1 MDYMDVTLASHQRLS
16 GALGSFAL
24 GSTRLGSFGLG
35 GLCLP
40 FYHVGQMLVLVC
52 VAMFFLT
59 PHLTAQT
66 KQVRVMPRTA
76 TSTAAS
82 TVASM
87 TVSATTANVLAST
100 SAQSVLQSTMASI
113 STTNTA
119 NVSGASLS
127 LRTLIQEKQNATTA
141 SIPLFAPFRPHGRL
155 FMTST
160 QAFVTI
166 DKNHIQWQDYTGF
179 PDLLAERLPA
189 FPLSLGLQGA
199 YNHLSI
205 LGASPRDL
213 AVMMNG
219 RPMRN
224 VALGA
229 TYLEQIP
236 PEMAEQTEVFLGSDA
251 VLLANNA
258 SGAAINIQE
267 IRHNTKSLY
276 TRIWYQQFGDQF
288 TAADVDASY
297 NIAPNLNLT
306 LGARTQKAG
315 RIYNNTASSLWN
327 ARMILRWNLSS
338 TASISFS
345 YLLTQQRVTAN
356 GGLVTTATANVVNS
370 LTLFNEFQENT
381 LRHDLTLTGSGYL
394 TRDSSIAATLSAY
407 TTWDGRALER
417 ASLQGSNAANGQA
430 SGGVIIA
437 PDETIIQST
446 TTNVSIGATGRIET
460 HVSLFSALEATLLAG
475 GNIAL
480 HSIPESIYWSDSA
493 RKNNAHVQTQPELS
507 AFGRLGFTLLKSLD
521 VSGGARLTVLGKR
534 TELALG
540 AKASLFLVRSTT
552 ASVQFWGD
560 LSRSFRLPSP
570 SDDGAAAYSNMTL
583 LSESHVLGLAGLRF
597 RSETAQ
603 SSFSAD
609 ILAFGRFITDPI
621 VYDTA
626 NIPFTNVV
634 RFADSVK
641 MYPNTTLA
649 TVRVYNGA
657 SRAAFG
663 ASVNANW
670 HAKNMVF
677 GGGLVLSG
685 FANLMLSQTD
695 GKPDGRFPLLYAG
708 ATVQYEYGFGR
719 DVLRA
724 GVRVRMTTPFVGE
737 RFSPMLWSYLP
748 SSAEQGLAGNGI
760 DIVAGAEVFGSL
772 NIRLTYQNALN
783 STAFT
788 VAGYPQYPTV
798 LRFTVSATILG
809 N

>member
-1 MDYMDVTLASHQRLS
+1 MDYMNVTLALHQRLS

-24 GSTRLGSFGLG
+24 GSTRLGSIVHDSLALG
-35 GLCLP
+35 DP
-40 FYHVGQMLVLVC
+40 FLRSRHLRLMLVLTC
-52 VAMFFLT
+52 ATMFFPT
-59 PHLTAQT
+59 SYLTAQT
-66 KQVRVMPRTA
+66 KQVQTLTRTPV
-76 TSTAAS
+76 TTPAS
-82 TVASM
+82 T
-87 TVSATTANVLAST
+87 TTADILAST
-100 SAQSVLQSTMASI
+100 SAQSVLKSTIASI
-113 STTNTA
+113 STINVAT
-119 NVSGASLS
+119 VSGASLS
-127 LRTLIQEKQNATTA
+127 LRSLMQEKQNATTA
-141 SIPLFAPFRPHGRL
+141 NIPLFAPFRPHGRL

-166 DKNHIQWQDYTGF
+166 DKNNTQWQDYTGF

-189 FPLSLGLQGA
+189 FPLFLGLQGA

-205 LGASPRDL
+205 LGASPRDV

-229 TYLEQIP
+229 TYLEQLP
-236 PEMAEQTEVFLGSDA
+236 PEMAEQTEVYLGSDA

-267 IRHNTKSLY
+267 IRHNTKNLY

-306 LGARTQKAG
+306 LGARTQKAS

-356 GGLVTTATANVVNS
+356 GGLQVTTATANVVNS
-370 LTLFNEFQENT
+370 LTLFNELQENT

-394 TRDSSIAATLSAY
+394 TRDSSIAAALSAY

-417 ASLQGSNAANGQA
+417 ASLQGDFAVNGQT
-430 SGGVIIA
+430 SGGGVIA

-460 HVSLFSALEATLLAG
+460 RVSLFSVLEATLLAG

-480 HSIPESIYWSDSA
+480 HSIPESIYWSAAA
-493 RKNNAHVQTQPELS
+493 RQGKSITQTQAELS

-521 VSGGARLTVLGKR
+521 VSGGARLTIVGKR
-534 TELALG
+534 PQVALG
-540 AKASLFLVRSTT
+540 AKGALYLTRSTT
-552 ASVQFWGD
+552 TSVQLWGD
-560 LSRSFRLPSP
+560 FSQSFRLPSP
-570 SDDGAAAYSNMTL
+570 SDDGAAPFGIEL
-583 LSESHVLGLAGLRF
+583 KSESHILGLAGLRF

-609 ILAFGRFITDPI
+609 VLAFGRRIENSI
-621 VYDTA
+621 VYDTISHFS
-626 NIPFTNVV
+626 IPPIVYLPGV
-634 RFADSVK
+634 IPR
-641 MYPNTTLA
+641 A
-649 TVRVYNGA
+649 TVVNLSTVRTYNDS
-657 SRAAFG
+657 SRTIFG
-663 ASVNANW
+663 ASVSANW
-670 HAKNMVF
+670 HGKNMLF

-685 FANLMLSQTD
+685 FANLTLSQTD
-695 GKPDGRFPLLYAG
+695 GKPDGRFPLIYAG
-708 ATVQYEYGFGR
+708 ATVQYEYVFGR

-798 LRFTVSATILG
+798 LRFTISATILG

>member
-1 MDYMDVTLASHQRLS
+1 MDYMNVIFASPQRLS
-16 GALGSFAL
+16 ATL
-24 GSTRLGSFGLG
+24 GSTRLGGIEHDSLALG
-35 GLCLP
+35 GLCL
-40 FYHVGQMLVLVC
+40 HNCHLRLMLALTC
-52 VAMFFLT
+52 AGMFFLT
-59 PHLTAQT
+59 SFLTAQT
-66 KQVRVMPRTA
+66 KQVQTLTRTPV
-76 TSTAAS
+76 TTPAS
-82 TVASM
+82 T
-87 TVSATTANVLAST
+87 TTAGILAST
-100 SAQSVLQSTMASI
+100 SAQSVLKSTIASI
-113 STTNTA
+113 STINVAT
-119 NVSGASLS
+119 VSGASLS
-127 LRTLIQEKQNATTA
+127 LRSLMQEKQNATTA
-141 SIPLFAPFRPHGRL
+141 NILLFAPFRPHGRL

-160 QAFVTI
+160 QAFITI
-166 DKNHIQWQDYTGF
+166 DKNNTQWQDYTGF
-179 PDLLAERLPA
+179 PDLLAERLHA
-189 FPLSLGLQGA
+189 FPLFLGLQGA

-205 LGASPRDL
+205 LGASPRDV

-229 TYLEQIP
+229 TYLEQLP
-236 PEMAEQTEVFLGSDA
+236 PEMAEQTEVYLGSDA

-267 IRHNTKSLY
+267 IRHNTKNLY

-306 LGARTQKAG
+306 LGARTQKAS

-356 GGLVTTATANVVNS
+356 GGLQVTTTTANVVNS
-370 LTLFNEFQENT
+370 LTLFNELQENT

-417 ASLQGSNAANGQA
+417 ASLQGDFAANGQT
-430 SGGVIIA
+430 SGGGVIA

-460 HVSLFSALEATLLAG
+460 RVSLFSALEATLLAG
-475 GNIAL
+475 GNLAL

-493 RKNNAHVQTQPELS
+493 RKNNALVQTQPELS

-521 VSGGARLTVLGKR
+521 VSGGARLTVLGRR

-552 ASVQFWGD
+552 TNVQFWGD

-570 SDDGAAAYSNMTL
+570 SDDGAAPFNTEL
-583 LSESHVLGLAGLRF
+583 KSESHILGLAGLRF

-609 ILAFGRFITDPI
+609 ILAFGRRIENPI

-634 RFADSVK
+634 RFADSVR

-649 TVRVYNGA
+649 TVRTYNGA
-657 SRAAFG
+657 SRTVFG
-663 ASVNANW
+663 ASVSANW
-670 HAKNMVF
+670 HGKNMLF

-685 FANLMLSQTD
+685 FANLTLSQTD

-708 ATVQYEYGFGR
+708 ATVQYEYVFGR

-748 SSAEQGLAGNGI
+748 SSTEQGLAGNGI

-788 VAGYPQYPTV
+788 VAGYPQYPAV
-798 LRFTVSATILG
+798 LRFTISATILG

>member
-1 MDYMDVTLASHQRLS
+1 MDYMNVTLASHQRLS

-24 GSTRLGSFGLG
+24 GSTRLGSIVHDSLALG
-35 GLCLP
+35 GLFLRSR
-40 FYHVGQMLVLVC
+40 HLRLMLVLTC
-52 VAMFFLT
+52 ATMFFLT
-59 PHLTAQT
+59 SYLTAQT
-66 KQVRVMPRTA
+66 KQVQTLTRTPV
-76 TSTAAS
+76 TTPAS
-82 TVASM
+82 T
-87 TVSATTANVLAST
+87 TTADILAST
-100 SAQSVLQSTMASI
+100 SAQSVLKSTIASI
-113 STTNTA
+113 STINVA

-127 LRTLIQEKQNATTA
+127 LRSLMQEKQNATA
-141 SIPLFAPFRPHGRL
+141 ANILLFAPFRSHGRL

-166 DKNHIQWQDYTGF
+166 DKNNTQWQDYTGF

-189 FPLSLGLQGA
+189 FPLFLGLQGA

-205 LGASPRDL
+205 LGASPRDV

-229 TYLEQIP
+229 TYLEQLP
-236 PEMAEQTEVFLGSDA
+236 PEMAEQTEVYLGSDA

-267 IRHNTKSLY
+267 IRHNTKNLY

-306 LGARTQKAG
+306 LGARTQKAS

-356 GGLVTTATANVVNS
+356 GGLQVTTATANVVNS
-370 LTLFNEFQENT
+370 LTLFNELQENT

-417 ASLQGSNAANGQA
+417 ASLQGDFAVNGQT
-430 SGGVIIA
+430 SGGGVIA

-460 HVSLFSALEATLLAG
+460 RVSLFSVLEALLLAG
-475 GNIAL
+475 GNVAL
-480 HSIPESIYWSDSA
+480 HSIPESIYWSAAA
-493 RKNNAHVQTQPELS
+493 RQGKSITQTQAELS

-552 ASVQFWGD
+552 TNVQFWGD

-570 SDDGAAAYSNMTL
+570 SDDGTAAPDITL

-609 ILAFGRFITDPI
+609 VLAFGRRIENPI

-634 RFADSVK
+634 RFADSVR

-649 TVRVYNGA
+649 TVRTYNGA
-657 SRAAFG
+657 SRTIFG
-663 ASVNANW
+663 ASVSANW
-670 HAKNMVF
+670 HGKNMLF

-685 FANLMLSQTD
+685 FANLTLSQTD
-695 GKPDGRFPLLYAG
+695 GKSDGRFPLLYAG
-708 ATVQYEYGFGR
+708 ATVQYEYVFGR

-748 SSAEQGLAGNGI
+748 SSVEQGLAGNGI

-798 LRFTVSATILG
+798 LRFTISATILG

>member
-1 MDYMDVTLASHQRLS
+1 MDCMDVTLASHQRLS
-16 GALGSFAL
+16 GALG
-24 GSTRLGSFGLG
+24 GLR
-35 GLCLP
+35 LP
-40 FYHVGQMLVLVC
+40 FCHVHRAGWMPVLMCAV
-52 VAMFFLT
+52 MFLFSLL
-59 PHLTAQT
+59 HNAQT
-66 KQVRVMPRTA
+66 KQKSIQPRTTIISTNA
-76 TSTAAS
+76 T
-82 TVASM
+82 
-87 TVSATTANVLAST
+87 VLPSKQSIVQST
-100 SAQSVLQSTMASI
+100 SQNLSHSTSQSVVQSTGADI
-113 STTNTA
+113 STSSTRNA
-119 NVSGASLS
+119 SSASLS

-141 SIPLFAPFRPHGRL
+141 SIPLFAPFRSHGRL

-166 DKNHIQWQDYTGF
+166 DKNHTQWQDYTGF

-189 FPLSLGLQGA
+189 FPLFLGLQGA

-205 LGASPRDL
+205 LGASPRDV

-229 TYLEQIP
+229 TYLEQLP

-356 GGLVTTATANVVNS
+356 GGLQVTTATASVVNS
-370 LTLFNEFQENT
+370 LTLFNELQENT

-417 ASLQGSNAANGQA
+417 ASLQGSYAANGRA
-430 SGGVIIA
+430 SGGGVIA

-475 GNIAL
+475 GNVAL
-480 HSIPESIYWSDSA
+480 HSIPESIYWSAAA
-493 RKNNAHVQTQPELS
+493 RQGKSITQTQGELS

-552 ASVQFWGD
+552 TSVQFWGD

-570 SDDGAAAYSNMTL
+570 SDDGTAAPDIPL

-609 ILAFGRFITDPI
+609 ILAFGRLITNPI

-634 RFADSVK
+634 KFADSVR

-649 TVRVYNGA
+649 TVRTYNGV
-657 SRAAFG
+657 SRTIFG

-670 HAKNMVF
+670 HGKNILF

-685 FANLMLSQTD
+685 FANLTFSRTD
-695 GKPDGRFPLLYAG
+695 SITDGRFPLLYAG

-772 NIRLTYQNALN
+772 NIRATYQNALN
-783 STAFT
+783 SSAFT

-798 LRFTVSATILG
+798 LRLTISATILG

>member
-1 MDYMDVTLASHQRLS
+1 MNVIFASPQRLS
-16 GALGSFAL
+16 ATL
-24 GSTRLGSFGLG
+24 GSTSLGSIVHDSLALG
-35 GLCLP
+35 GLFLCSRHLRL
-40 FYHVGQMLVLVC
+40 MLVLTC
-52 VAMFFLT
+52 ATMFFLT
-59 PHLTAQT
+59 SYLTAQT
-66 KQVRVMPRTA
+66 KQVQKLTRTPM
-76 TSTAAS
+76 TTPAS
-82 TVASM
+82 T
-87 TVSATTANVLAST
+87 TTADILAST
-100 SAQSVLQSTMASI
+100 SAQSVLKSTIASI
-113 STTNTA
+113 STINVA

-127 LRTLIQEKQNATTA
+127 LRSLMQEKQNATTA
-141 SIPLFAPFRPHGRL
+141 NIPLFAPFRPHGRL

-166 DKNHIQWQDYTGF
+166 DKNNTQWQDYTGF

-189 FPLSLGLQGA
+189 FPLFLGLQGS

-205 LGASPRDL
+205 LGASPRDV

-229 TYLEQIP
+229 TYLEQLP
-236 PEMAEQTEVFLGSDA
+236 PEMAEQTEVYLGSDA

-267 IRHNTKSLY
+267 IRHNTKNLY

-306 LGARTQKAG
+306 LGARTQKAS

-356 GGLVTTATANVVNS
+356 GGLQVTTATANVVNS
-370 LTLFNEFQENT
+370 LTLFNELQENT

-394 TRDSSIAATLSAY
+394 TRDSSIAAALSAY

-417 ASLQGSNAANGQA
+417 ASLQGDFAVNGQT
-430 SGGVIIA
+430 SGGGVIA

-460 HVSLFSALEATLLAG
+460 RVSLFSVLEATLLAG

-480 HSIPESIYWSDSA
+480 HSIPESIYWSAAA
-493 RKNNAHVQTQPELS
+493 RQGKSITQTQGELS

-521 VSGGARLTVLGKR
+521 VSGGVRLTIVGKR
-534 TELALG
+534 PQVALG
-540 AKASLFLVRSTT
+540 AKGALYLTRSTT
-552 ASVQFWGD
+552 TSVQLWGD
-560 LSRSFRLPSP
+560 FSQSFRLPSP
-570 SDDGAAAYSNMTL
+570 SDDDTAASFGIAL
-583 LSESHVLGLAGLRF
+583 QSELHTLGLAGLRF
-597 RSETAQ
+597 QAETVQ
-603 SSFSAD
+603 STFSSD
-609 ILAFGRFITDPI
+609 ILAFGRSIKYPI
-621 VYDTA
+621 LYDTF
-626 NIPFTNVV
+626 NIPQ
-634 RFADSVK
+634 RFLNIPPVIAS
-641 MYPNTTLA
+641 
-649 TVRVYNGA
+649 
-657 SRAAFG
+657 SRAYNDSSRTIFG
-663 ASVNANW
+663 ASVSANW
-670 HAKNMVF
+670 HGKNMLF

-685 FANLMLSQTD
+685 FANLTLSQTD

-708 ATVQYEYGFGR
+708 ATVQYEYVFGR

-748 SSAEQGLAGNGI
+748 SSVEQGLAGNGI

-798 LRFTVSATILG
+798 LRFTISATILG

>member
-1 MDYMDVTLASHQRLS
+1 MDYMNVIFASPQRLS

-24 GSTRLGSFGLG
+24 GSTRLGSIVHDSLALG
-35 GLCLP
+35 GLFLRSR
-40 FYHVGQMLVLVC
+40 HLRLMLGLTC
-52 VAMFFLT
+52 ATMFFLT
-59 PHLTAQT
+59 SYLTAQT
-66 KQVRVMPRTA
+66 KQVQKLTRTPM
-76 TSTAAS
+76 TTPAS
-82 TVASM
+82 T
-87 TVSATTANVLAST
+87 TTADILAST
-100 SAQSVLQSTMASI
+100 SAQSVLKSTIASI
-113 STTNTA
+113 STINVA

-127 LRTLIQEKQNATTA
+127 LRSLMQEKQNATTA
-141 SIPLFAPFRPHGRL
+141 NIPLFAPFRPHGRL

-166 DKNHIQWQDYTGF
+166 DKNNTQWQDYTGF

-189 FPLSLGLQGA
+189 FPLFLGLQGA

-205 LGASPRDL
+205 LGASPRDV

-229 TYLEQIP
+229 TYLEQLP
-236 PEMAEQTEVFLGSDA
+236 PEMAEQTEVYLGSDA

-267 IRHNTKSLY
+267 IRHNTKNLY

-306 LGARTQKAG
+306 LGARTQKAS

-356 GGLVTTATANVVNS
+356 GGLQVTTATANVVNS
-370 LTLFNEFQENT
+370 LTLFNELQENT

-394 TRDSSIAATLSAY
+394 TRDSSIAAALSAY

-417 ASLQGSNAANGQA
+417 ASLQGDFAVNGQT
-430 SGGVIIA
+430 SGGGVIA

-460 HVSLFSALEATLLAG
+460 RVSLFSVLEATLLAG

-480 HSIPESIYWSDSA
+480 HSIPESIYWSAAA
-493 RKNNAHVQTQPELS
+493 RQGKSITQTQAELS

-521 VSGGARLTVLGKR
+521 VSGGVRLTIVGKR
-534 TELALG
+534 PQVALG
-540 AKASLFLVRSTT
+540 AKGALYLTRSTT
-552 ASVQFWGD
+552 TSVQLWGD
-560 LSRSFRLPSP
+560 FSQSFRLPSP
-570 SDDGAAAYSNMTL
+570 SDDDTAASFGIAL
-583 LSESHVLGLAGLRF
+583 QSELHTLGLAGLRF
-597 RSETAQ
+597 QAETVQ
-603 SSFSAD
+603 STFSSD
-609 ILAFGRFITDPI
+609 ILAFGRSIKYPI
-621 VYDTA
+621 LYDTF
-626 NIPFTNVV
+626 NIPQ
-634 RFADSVK
+634 RFLNIPPVIAS
-641 MYPNTTLA
+641 
-649 TVRVYNGA
+649 
-657 SRAAFG
+657 SRAYNDSSRTIFG
-663 ASVNANW
+663 ASVSANW
-670 HAKNMVF
+670 HGKNMLF

-685 FANLMLSQTD
+685 FANLTLSQTD

-708 ATVQYEYGFGR
+708 ATVQYEYVFGR

-798 LRFTVSATILG
+798 LRFTISATILG

>member
-1 MDYMDVTLASHQRLS
+1 MDYMNVTLASHQRLS
-16 GALGSFAL
+16 GALVSFAL
-24 GSTRLGSFGLG
+24 GSTRFGSIVHDSLALGSLFLRSRH
-35 GLCLP
+35 LRL
-40 FYHVGQMLVLVC
+40 MLVLMC
-52 VAMFFLT
+52 ATMFFLT
-59 PHLTAQT
+59 SYLTAQT
-66 KQVRVMPRTA
+66 KQVQPLTRTPV
-76 TSTAAS
+76 TTPAS
-82 TVASM
+82 T
-87 TVSATTANVLAST
+87 TTANVLAST
-100 SAQSVLQSTMASI
+100 SAQSVLRSTIASI
-113 STTNTA
+113 STINAA

-127 LRTLIQEKQNATTA
+127 LRSLMQEKQNTTTA
-141 SIPLFAPFRPHGRL
+141 NIPLFAPFRPHGRL

-166 DKNHIQWQDYTGF
+166 DKNNTQWQDYTGF

-189 FPLSLGLQGA
+189 FPLFLGLQGA

-205 LGASPRDL
+205 LGASPRDV

-229 TYLEQIP
+229 TYLEQLP
-236 PEMAEQTEVFLGSDA
+236 PEMAEQTEVYLGSDA

-267 IRHNTKSLY
+267 IRHNTKNLY

-306 LGARTQKAG
+306 LGARTQKAS

-356 GGLVTTATANVVNS
+356 GGLQVTTATADVVNS
-370 LTLFNEFQENT
+370 LTLFNELQENT

-417 ASLQGSNAANGQA
+417 ASLQGDFAANGQT
-430 SGGVIIA
+430 SGGGVIA

-460 HVSLFSALEATLLAG
+460 RVSLFSVLEATLLAG
-475 GNIAL
+475 GNVAL

-493 RKNNAHVQTQPELS
+493 RKNNALVQTQPELS
-507 AFGRLGFTLLKSLD
+507 AFGRLGFTILKSLD
-521 VSGGARLTVLGKR
+521 VSGGARLTIVGKR
-534 TELALG
+534 PQVALG
-540 AKASLFLVRSTT
+540 AKGALYLTRSTT
-552 ASVQFWGD
+552 TSVQLWGD
-560 LSRSFRLPSP
+560 FSQSFRLPSP
-570 SDDGAAAYSNMTL
+570 SDDGAAAPEITL
-583 LSESHVLGLAGLRF
+583 LSESHVLGLAGLQF

-609 ILAFGRFITDPI
+609 ILAFGRSITNPI

-634 RFADSVK
+634 RFADSVR

-649 TVRVYNGA
+649 TVRAYNGT
-657 SRAAFG
+657 SRTIFG
-663 ASVNANW
+663 ASVSANW
-670 HAKNMVF
+670 YGKNMLF

-685 FANLMLSQTD
+685 FANFTLSQTD

-708 ATVQYEYGFGR
+708 ATVQYEYVFGR

-772 NIRLTYQNALN
+772 NIRLMYQNALN

-798 LRFTVSATILG
+798 LRFTISATILG